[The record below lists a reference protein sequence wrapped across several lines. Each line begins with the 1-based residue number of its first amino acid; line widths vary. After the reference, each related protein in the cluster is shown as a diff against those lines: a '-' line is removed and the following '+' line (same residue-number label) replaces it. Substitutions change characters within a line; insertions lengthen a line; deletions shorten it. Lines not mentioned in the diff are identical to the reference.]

1 MDTKAARLTERP
13 AWKAL
18 ADHYRQIRDVHL
30 RTLFAEDP
38 RRGERFAVEAEG
50 LYLDYSKHRV
60 TAETMRLL
68 LALAE
73 ESVHPGRDLGHRLLR
88 SMGRRAGQG
97 AGAAH
102 RPGT

>member
-1 MDTKAARLTERP
+1 MDPKAARLTERP

-38 RRGERFAVEAEG
+38 RRFAVEAEG

-73 ESVHPGRDLGHRLLR
+73 ESVRPGRDLGHRLLR

-102 RPGT
+102 HPGT